1 MRFVARLSYSV
12 FIRNIKSNKLLTA
25 VIFQQYDLD
34 IQTLPKKK
42 FKGNCLQ

>member
-1 MRFVARLSYSV
+1 MRHGACE
-12 FIRNIKSNKLLTA
+12 